1 MRTGQVIGATDRIA
15 AEVRDRAVD
24 YREIF
29 ATLYHNVGIDG
40 MKVSLQDSA
49 GRPQFI
55 VDDFM
60 PIAELI

>member
-1 MRTGQVIGATDRIA
+1 MRSGQLIGATDRIA

-29 ATLYHNVGIDG
+29 ATLDHNAGIDG
-40 MKVSLQDSA
+40 KKISLQDSA

-55 VDDFM
+55 VDDFGPM
-60 PIAELI
+60 SELI